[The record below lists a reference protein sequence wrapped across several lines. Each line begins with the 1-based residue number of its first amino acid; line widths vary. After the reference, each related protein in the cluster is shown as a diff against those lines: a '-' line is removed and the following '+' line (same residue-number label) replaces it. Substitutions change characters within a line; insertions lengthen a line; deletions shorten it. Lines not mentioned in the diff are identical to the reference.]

1 MNIVPRQNGDIV
13 ILYLKGDID
22 INSSIFIETV
32 GYHLENGIVDILC
45 DFAEVDLVD
54 YTGLSVLAIA
64 YKNVLNHH
72 GRMKFINVPIHIK
85 NIFSMVCLDT
95 VFEIYDDEAVAL
107 GSFKE
112 DRVIAEI
119 KKKQLRRRFKR
130 LPLSI
135 PVKFKLKHVKEA
147 KLQKGKAFNLSAI
160 GAYILCDKAHALG
173 DILALQMSLMPKPGL
188 MELDAK
194 VVWVAKRELMP
205 QLYPGMGV
213 EFYNINSMVQ
223 STLIQY
229 VERNLSSQEA
239 KE

>member
-1 MNIVPRQNGDIV
+1 
-13 ILYLKGDID
+13 
-22 INSSIFIETV
+22 
-32 GYHLENGIVDILC
+32 
-45 DFAEVDLVD
+45 
-54 YTGLSVLAIA
+54 
-64 YKNVLNHH
+64 
-72 GRMKFINVPIHIK
+72 
-85 NIFSMVCLDT
+85 
-95 VFEIYDDEAVAL
+95 
-107 GSFKE
+107 
-112 DRVIAEI
+112 
-119 KKKQLRRRFKR
+119 
-130 LPLSI
+130 LSI